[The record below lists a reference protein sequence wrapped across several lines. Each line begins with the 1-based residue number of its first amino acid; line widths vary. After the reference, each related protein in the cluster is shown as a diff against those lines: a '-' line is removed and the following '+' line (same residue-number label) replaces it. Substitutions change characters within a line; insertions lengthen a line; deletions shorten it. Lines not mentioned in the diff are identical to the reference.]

1 MHSELMLGGA
11 MPASGDAASGVA
23 PTPDAAPAPD
33 GASAGIAL
41 ITSMPSGALSLLG
54 QLGEGMPLAP
64 PFSQSICLS
73 EDMLVAGTTHAKE
86 IEEVVDDLQEG
97 ARLRFERAVGNPHDK
112 WAVEVFDSQGRRM
125 GFLPADSNEM
135 IARLMDA
142 GKCIYGKHAY
152 ASKRGAWNRIHME
165 VYLDD

>member
-1 MHSELMLGGA
+1 MHSEFALGAATVPGAMPGATPTHGATPDTAAAGLALIASMLGGA
-11 MPASGDAASGVA
+11 
-23 PTPDAAPAPD
+23 
-33 GASAGIAL
+33 
-41 ITSMPSGALSLLG
+41 LSLFG
-54 QLGEGMPLAP
+54 QFGEGAPLAP
-64 PFSQSICLS
+64 PFLQSICLS

-86 IEEVVDDLQEG
+86 IEEVVADLREG
-97 ARLRFERAVGNPHDK
+97 TRLRFERAVGNPHDK

-142 GKCIYGKHAY
+142 GKCIYGKHTY